1 MVTVCTF
8 EYEAVTATMIG
19 GSLAKESCEEDSL
32 ANICV
37 TMSVEV
43 HFISNFIGC
52 VSERYYCWYVRN
64 GHKGWRFGNVEKIDV
79 PVETHV
85 NEPVVRRLTVD
96 VPRRD
101 FGEGVG
107 H

>member
-1 MVTVCTF
+1 MATVCAF
-8 EYEAVTATMIG
+8 EKEAVWVVIMG
-19 GSLAKESCEEDSL
+19 GVLAKKSCEEGSL
-32 ANICV
+32 ENICV

-52 VSERYYCWYVRN
+52 VSERYCCWYVRN

-96 VPRRD
+96 VPRRN